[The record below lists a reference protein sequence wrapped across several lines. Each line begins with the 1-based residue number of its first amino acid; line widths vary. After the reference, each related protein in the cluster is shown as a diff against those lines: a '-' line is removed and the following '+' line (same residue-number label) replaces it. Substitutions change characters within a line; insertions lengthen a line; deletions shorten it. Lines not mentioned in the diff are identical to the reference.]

1 MVARR
6 RRSEPRIERRRSV
19 PPARQAAAPVVLAAT
34 KDEAALQEGS
44 VNASDSPSP
53 RSTVLPIVGGAGSAL
68 AFVLAAEQLNVSK
81 LQVAVTLAGAGAV
94 TAASTTGWIRDIAIG
109 VAAAGACVAAMEAV
123 TLYRVAQ
130 AFKTAAEP
138 PPPQAPPVDA
148 VTQADL
154 QAAMAKIAE
163 QQNRAQE
170 ALHTDL
176 KSVIAEAASA
186 ASQTLAPTVST
197 GAAVHDPVVVAKIQ
211 NVMARL
217 EPSERRR
224 LNEIASQASVEQR
237 AYLEHEI
244 FRRPLDESV
253 EYLRT
258 QVLVGSNGHAP
269 A

>member
-1 MVARR
+1 M
-6 RRSEPRIERRRSV
+6 
-19 PPARQAAAPVVLAAT
+19 PPLRQAAPAVLAAT
-34 KDEAALQEGS
+34 KDEAPEEET
-44 VNASDSPSP
+44 VNESDGPSP
-53 RSTVLPIVGGAGSAL
+53 LSAVLPIVGGAGSAL

-81 LQVAVTLAGAGAV
+81 LQVAVTIAGAGAV
-94 TAASTTGWIRDIAIG
+94 TAASTTGWVRDIAIG

-138 PPPQAPPVDA
+138 PPPQAAPVDA

-170 ALHTDL
+170 ALHSDL
-176 KSVIAEAASA
+176 KSVFAEAASA
-186 ASQTLAPTVST
+186 ASKPVAPTVAM
-197 GAAVHDPVVVAKIQ
+197 AAAAPDPVVIAKIQ
-211 NVMARL
+211 TVMARL
-217 EPSERRR
+217 EPAERRR
-224 LNEIASQASVEQR
+224 LNEIAAQASVEQR

-253 EYLRT
+253 DYLRT
-258 QVLVGSNGHAP
+258 QVLVGPNGHAR